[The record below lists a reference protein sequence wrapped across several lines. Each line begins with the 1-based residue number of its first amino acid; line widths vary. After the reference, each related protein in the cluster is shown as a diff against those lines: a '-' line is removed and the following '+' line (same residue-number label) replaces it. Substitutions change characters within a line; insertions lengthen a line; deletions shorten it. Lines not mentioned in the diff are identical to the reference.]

1 MSLSVFLRQIG
12 ASGNIYID
20 TLTYT
25 TAFRP
30 GHEITYILQ
39 GRAGDQGLNGG
50 TLWSTAGARTA
61 YVNATQSWAAVANL
75 TFRAVPFAYDGT
87 GDRSAYDFVAQLT
100 TTLPSGVLGQHT
112 LPTTG
117 DIVGEF
123 SSSISYFTAASNA
136 RGGLSYLT
144 FVHEIGHGIGLLHPH
159 ADEPTDGFFPGV
171 NDSTSTGN
179 FGLNQGIFTSL
190 TYNDGYADVGRSP
203 SNDWG
208 WQTGPGALDI
218 AAVQFIYGANN
229 STATGANTYS
239 LPSLNQAGTGWTAI
253 WDAGGADTISAS
265 GSGLDAIINLR
276 AATLREEEGGGGF
289 VSRNAGI
296 LGGFTI
302 ANGAVIENATGGNGD
317 DFITGNS
324 ADNTLI
330 GGAGFDTADYGH
342 ATAALNINLAAG
354 TATGDGSDTL
364 TSFEHV
370 IGGAGNDIIQG
381 FAGVSITNGSQDI
394 VKSVTSTNISVASAM
409 SLNGRFSA
417 HTADISIQALNPNDQ
432 SVSVRAAGGNTN
444 DYYSFSISAG
454 ADITIDID
462 NSFRLDSAVQL
473 LNAQGNVV
481 ASNDD
486 SGTSLDVGSANT
498 LDSFLRYTA
507 STAGTY
513 YIRVYQFASTNQP
526 ASASNIPVGSA
537 YTLNVSAANV
547 VVAAGSIVLGSTL
560 DGGAGDD
567 QITGGAGVDTLLG
580 GVGNDI
586 LRGGAAADLLFGGV
600 GNDQYFVDIQSDL
613 VFEAASA
620 GTDIVTTTGN
630 FYLYANIENL
640 TLASGAG
647 NIFGV
652 GNALGNTILGNEGEN
667 LLIAGGGN
675 DVIRGGAAR
684 DAIFGE
690 DGADQIFGDAGIDYL
705 IGGIG
710 DDAINGGDDADE
722 IYGQDGN
729 DTLIGGA
736 SFSTDILVGGNGND
750 ILRGD
755 SGLGDFDLLYGD
767 AGDDIFYVDTPADL
781 TFEGAG
787 GGNDTV
793 YANINGAG
801 YYLYANTE
809 NLVLQGNTPFGV
821 GNELNNNL
829 TGNAIGNFLLGGIGN
844 DRLNGMEGNDVLFG
858 EAGADTFVF
867 GFGANMGGDVIGD
880 FLRGTDKI
888 DVSAYRFSSF
898 AELQTRFSQVGNNG
912 AISLSPGNFIVLN
925 GVTMSQLT
933 AADFILSA
941 PAAKLSANSGETET
955 LLQGDTADS
964 QSVTFVTD
972 PASVAGA
979 DFAMHI
985 DDFPAFVSDAFSSY
999 RAAMPLD
1006 FVA

>member
-1 MSLSVFLRQIG
+1 MSLSIFLRQIG
-12 ASGNIYID
+12 ASGNVYID

-30 GHEITYILQ
+30 GHEISYILQ

-50 TLWSTAGARTA
+50 ALWSADGARTA

-112 LPTTG
+112 LPTTA

-123 SSSISYFTAASNA
+123 NTTISYFTTASNA

-159 ADEPTDGFFPGV
+159 ADEPTDSFFPGV
-171 NDSTSTGN
+171 SDSTSTGN

-218 AAVQFIYGANN
+218 ATVQFIYGANN
-229 STATGANTYS
+229 STATGANTYT
-239 LPSLNQAGTGWTAI
+239 LPTLNQAGTGWTAI
-253 WDAGGADTISAS
+253 WDAGGADTISAA
-265 GSGLDAIINLR
+265 GTGLDSIINLR

-324 ADNTLI
+324 ANNTLA
-330 GGAGFDTADYGH
+330 GGAGFDTVDYGH
-342 ATAALNINLAAG
+342 ATASLNINLAAG
-354 TATGDGSDTL
+354 TATGDGTDTL
-364 TSFEHV
+364 TGFEHV
-370 IGGAGNDIIQG
+370 IGGAGNDVIQG
-381 FAGVSITNGSQDI
+381 FAGVSVTNGSQDI
-394 VKSVTSTNISVASAM
+394 VKPVASGNISVATAM

-417 HTADISIQALNPNDQ
+417 HSGDISIQAQNPTDQ
-432 SVSVRAAGGNTN
+432 SVSIRAAGSNAN

-454 ADITIDID
+454 AAITVDID
-462 NSFRLDSAVQL
+462 NSFRLDSAIQI

-486 SGTSLDVGSANT
+486 GGIGLDVGSANT

-507 STAGTY
+507 SAAGTY
-513 YIRVYQFASTNQP
+513 YIRVYQFASASQP
-526 ASASNIPVGSA
+526 ASASNIRTGSA

-547 VVAAGSIVLGSTL
+547 VVAAGSILLGSTL

-586 LRGGAAADLLFGGV
+586 LRGGAGSDSLVGGV

-613 VFEAASA
+613 VFESASA

-640 TLASGAG
+640 TLAAGAG

-652 GNALGNTILGNEGEN
+652 GNALVNTILGNDGEN

-690 DGADQIFGDAGIDYL
+690 DGADQIFGDGGIDYL

-736 SFSTDILVGGNGND
+736 SFSTDILVGGSGND

-767 AGDDIFYVDTPADL
+767 AGDDVFYVDTPADL
-781 TFEGAG
+781 TFEGTG
-787 GGNDTV
+787 GGSDTV
-793 YANINGAG
+793 FANINGAG

-867 GFGANMGGDVIGD
+867 SFGPNMGGDVIGD
-880 FLRGTDKI
+880 FVRGTDKI

-898 AELQTRFSQVGNNG
+898 AELQARFSQVGNNG

-933 AADFILSA
+933 AADFILTA
-941 PAAKLSANSGETET
+941 PAAKLLPTQSDSSA
-955 LLQGDTADS
+955 LAQGDVTVPEHNPFVGNDVFAQGIEFANYADDGFAYLPDS
-964 QSVTFVTD
+964 YSLYRA
-972 PASVAGA
+972 PLPI
-979 DFAMHI
+979 DFA
-985 DDFPAFVSDAFSSY
+985 A
-999 RAAMPLD
+999 
-1006 FVA
+1006 